1 MNDPAPREQGVG
13 VLRHYWR
20 MFVERARSSETVC
33 PVIIAVSIGVGAGL
47 ASIVFR
53 RLIDQMQYLFFYA
66 LGGLLENALGVTVTI
81 ALVALGGLIVGLLT
95 TYVSPESKGHGV
107 PDVMLAVAQRGGR
120 IRPAIVLF
128 KTLTAAITIGSGG
141 SAGREGPI
149 VQIGASFGSAIAQ
162 LLRLPD
168 RRTVLSV
175 ACGAAGGIAATFNA
189 PMSGVIF
196 ALEVIL
202 SRFTALS
209 FGLVV
214 MSAASATVVS
224 HALSAEGDSPAFN
237 VLQEHAMR
245 GVPDLFFFIVLGALC
260 ALVAWI
266 YTRLLYL
273 VEDVSDGAKIPA
285 YLKPAIGGAL
295 VGLVAIWTPQV
306 MGTSYT
312 AIEASLNNH
321 MAMQTLFVLCAAKI
335 VCTAFTV
342 GSGGSGGIFAPALYV
357 GAMFGGGFGSLMN
370 LWFPGY
376 ASPPGAF
383 ALVGMAAVFGG
394 AAHAPVTAIFILFE
408 MTDDY
413 RIIIPLMSATV
424 ISTLVSQRLSRES
437 IYTMKLKRGG
447 IDLSR
452 SRDVNLMDAV
462 TVAEAMDE
470 CVEAVPPNL
479 PLADLID
486 LLKQGHRTGFPVL
499 DVEGR
504 LAGIVTMRDVEEA
517 ILARRNPEELTVS
530 DICTRNVAV
539 CRPDQTLSEALSQF
553 GAHNFGR
560 LPVIDPDHPDHI
572 MGILDRSHI
581 ISAYAEASTQGLEL
595 LARADAMQTLSQENE
610 MVLEQAY
617 VSAGSRLAHTFVR
630 DAAFPP
636 ESTLGALRRASQ
648 TIVPRGSTQ
657 ILPGDRI
664 FLITTREN
672 ARDVRKWLRDVT

>member
-1 MNDPAPREQGVG
+1 
-13 VLRHYWR
+13 
-20 MFVERARSSETVC
+20 MFVERARSSETMG
-33 PVIIAVSIGVGAGL
+33 PVIIAVTIGMGAGA
-47 ASIVFR
+47 ASVIFR
-53 RLIDQMQYLFFYA
+53 RLIDQTQFLFFHV
-66 LGGLLENALGVTVTI
+66 LGGLLENALGVAVTI
-81 ALVALGGLIVGLLT
+81 ALVSLGGLMVGLLT

-128 KTLTAAITIGSGG
+128 KTVTAAITIGSGG

-162 LLRLPD
+162 FLRLPD

-224 HALSAEGDSPAFN
+224 HALSIEGDSPAFK
-237 VLQEHAMR
+237 LAEEHGMH

-260 ALVAWI
+260 SLVAWV
-266 YTRLLYL
+266 YVRLLYL
-273 VEDVSDGAKIPA
+273 IEDISDGAKIPPWI
-285 YLKPAIGGAL
+285 KPAIGGAL
-295 VGLVAIWTPQV
+295 VGLIAIWTPQV
-306 MGTSYT
+306 MGTSYAT
-312 AIEASLNNH
+312 IEASLNNN
-321 MAMQTLFVLCAAKI
+321 MALQTLFILCVAKI

-342 GSGGSGGIFAPALYV
+342 GSGGSGGIFAPALYI

-424 ISTLVSQRLSRES
+424 ISTLVSQRLTRES
-437 IYTMKLKRGG
+437 IYTMKLKRSG

-452 SRDVNLMDAV
+452 SRDLNLMDAV
-462 TVAEAMDE
+462 TVAEAMDA

-479 PLADLID
+479 PLPDLIER
-486 LLKQGHRTGFPVL
+486 LKQGHKSGFPVL
-499 DVEGR
+499 DVDGR

-560 LPVIDPDHPDHI
+560 LPVIDPDHPDRI
-572 MGILDRSHI
+572 IGILDRSHI
-581 ISAYAEASTQGLEL
+581 ITAYAEASTQGMEL
-595 LARADAMQTLSQENE
+595 LAKADAMQSLSQQSE
-610 MVLEQAY
+610 MVLEQAH

-636 ESTLGALRRASQ
+636 ESTLGAIRRANQ
-648 TIVPRGSTQ
+648 TLVPRGSTQ
-657 ILPGDRI
+657 ILPGDHI
-664 FLITTREN
+664 FVLTTRDN
-672 ARDVRKWLRDVT
+672 ARTVKKWLRDNT